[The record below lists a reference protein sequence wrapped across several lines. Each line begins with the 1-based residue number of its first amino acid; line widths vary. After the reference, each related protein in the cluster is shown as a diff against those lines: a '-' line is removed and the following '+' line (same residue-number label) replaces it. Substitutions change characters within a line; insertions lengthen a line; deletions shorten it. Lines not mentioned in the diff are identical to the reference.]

1 MSTEDEVG
9 TEETQSSDGFTPIAS
24 QADLDRI
31 VQARI
36 ARVEAKYSDYE
47 ELKNRVQEVE
57 DANKSE
63 LERAI
68 ARAEAAEQQLAA
80 ASRKSL
86 ILEAASKH
94 SVPADFIE
102 LITGDD
108 AEAIEAAAEKI
119 GELARA
125 ATQPE
130 PAASESPVKFFDPGQ
145 SGASQ
150 PEADAVKEAFA
161 RQLFQV

>member
-1 MSTEDEVG
+1 MSTEDEV
-9 TEETQSSDGFTPIAS
+9 TTDEAVNQDGFTPIAS

-57 DANKSE
+57 DANKTE
-63 LERAI
+63 LERAV
-68 ARAEAAEQQLAA
+68 ARAEAAERQLAD
-80 ASRKSL
+80 ASRKTL
-86 ILEAASKH
+86 ILEAATKH
-94 SVPADFIE
+94 NVPADFVN

-108 AEAIEAAAEKI
+108 AESIEAAAEKI

-125 ATQPE
+125 AQQPE
-130 PAASESPVKFFDPGQ
+130 PAQPESPVKFFDPGQ